1 MVYSYTEQKRIR
13 KDFGKRVKVLDT
25 PYLLA
30 VQLDSFKQF
39 ISSDPNNENGLV
51 AAFKSVFPIKSYSG
65 NAELCYNS
73 FHLGEPKFN
82 VRECMIR
89 GTTYT
94 APLKVKLSLVRYEKD
109 NLKTVKE
116 RIDQDVYMGEIP
128 LMTDNGTFIVNGTER
143 VVVSQ
148 LHRSPS
154 VFFDNDRG
162 KTYPGRILFS
172 ARVIPYRGS
181 WLDFEFDHRDNLY
194 VRIDRRRKLP
204 ATVLLRALGYNTE
217 QILGLFFDTVE
228 IDFKSKSISMELVPE
243 SLRGETASFDIKVGK
258 DVIVE
263 KGMKITA
270 RHVRQLKK
278 AEVTSIE
285 VPAEF
290 LLDKIVAKDYRNK
303 DGEVVLAANTL
314 LNEDNLK
321 AISENGLKKIE
332 ILYTSAVDEGP
343 FIADTLRNDTT
354 RDLSSDEADRNA
366 ALFEIYKMMRPGEIP
381 TVEAAEVLFKN
392 LFFAEDRYDLSSVGR
407 MKFDSRFVEEKSFK
421 AGVSRLLSSDVEIN
435 TQDSGIS
442 VVDGFVYAQYPQ
454 IVDSIKP
461 LLDEAEVAC
470 MPNTSPERVA
480 DKLLGFLDNILIP
493 SKKNEM
499 LPAQERLLHKV
510 KITPKDGEAFTYDR
524 AIILPLSVLDLS
536 SNVKELDAKATD
548 SKGKPINLDTSFIE
562 NEALRGTLNHS
573 DIIKV
578 IRYLVKIRN
587 GKETIDDIDH
597 LGNRRIRSVGEMAEN
612 QFRIGLVRVER
623 AVKERLSLGDLDNTT
638 PQELINAKPISAAIK
653 EFYGSSQLSQF
664 MDQNNPLSEVTHKR
678 RISALGPGGL
688 TRERA
693 GFEVRDV
700 HPTHYGR
707 LCPIE
712 TPEGPNIGLINSLAV
727 FARCNDYGFL
737 ETPYRYVKDG
747 VVTEE
752 FQYLSAIDEGQY
764 VIAQANT
771 DLDENGKI
779 LSDYVQ
785 CRYKGES
792 EVRRAS
798 DVQFMDVSPQQII
811 SVAAALIPFLEHDDA
826 NRALMGA
833 NMQRQAVPT
842 VRSEKPFVGT
852 GMERAVAVDSGVS
865 IIAKRGGVVQHVDG
879 GRIVIRVNI
888 DEIEGDNDAGIDIY
902 NLIKY
907 TRSNQNTCINQRPC
921 VGLNE
926 QVKAGDVIADG
937 SSTDMGELALGQ
949 NMRIAFMPWNGYN
962 YEDSILV
969 SERVAAKDRLTTIH
983 IEEMT
988 CVARDTKL
996 GPEEITA
1003 DIPNV
1008 GENAL
1013 SKLDEAGIVYVG
1025 AEVVGGDILVG
1036 KVTPKGETQLTPEE
1050 KLLRAIFGEKAS
1062 EVKDSSLR
1070 LPNGETGTVVD
1081 VQIFTREGVE
1091 KDKRAKEIEEM
1102 HINQAKKDLDEEF
1115 AFLTQGLMHQVRV
1128 HLVKNG
1134 MTQQQVDSLS
1144 DEQLLEQNL
1153 SDDKAQRQLEAFA
1166 ERLKSFEKEYHDKFE
1181 AEKKK
1186 FTDGDDLTPG
1196 VLKIV
1201 KVYVAVK
1208 RRIQP
1213 GDKLA
1218 GRHGNK
1224 GVISKINPIE
1234 DMPYDET
1241 GRPVDMVLNPLGV
1254 PSRMNIGQVL
1264 EVHLGLAAKGIGEK
1278 INKMIVQQKAI
1289 AEIRKTLQEIYDL
1302 GDTSQEVDISAM
1314 SDAEV
1319 MTLANNLRDGLP
1331 VATPVFDGAQEENIK
1346 EMLKMAGL
1354 PESGQMTLFDG
1365 RTGRAFERKVT
1376 VGNMYMLKLNHIV
1389 DDKMHARSTGSYS
1402 LVTQQPL
1409 GGKAQ
1414 FGGQRF
1420 GEMEVWALEAY
1431 GAAYTLR
1438 EMLTVKSDDVNGR
1451 TKMYKNIVDGKYTM
1465 EAGIPESFNVLLREI
1480 RSLGINIDLV
1490 RKD

>member
-39 ISSDPNNENGLV
+39 ISSDPKSENGLV
-51 AAFKSVFPIKSYSG
+51 AAFKSVFPIRSYSG

-73 FHLGEPKFN
+73 FHLGEPKFD

-89 GTTYT
+89 GTTYS

-109 NLKTVKE
+109 APKTVKE

-128 LMTDNGTFIVNGTER
+128 LMTDNGTFVINGTER

-148 LHRSPS
+148 LHRSPG
-154 VFFDNDRG
+154 VFFDNDKG
-162 KTYPGRILFS
+162 KTHPGRILFS
-172 ARVIPYRGS
+172 ARIIPYRGS
-181 WLDFEFDHRDNLY
+181 WLDFEFDHRDNMF

-204 ATVLLRALGYNTE
+204 ASILLRALGYTTE
-217 QILGLFFDTVE
+217 QILDLFFDTVDIE
-228 IDFKSKSISMELVPE
+228 FKGTKINMELVPE
-243 SLRGETASFDIKVGK
+243 RLRGETASFDIKLNKKVL
-258 DVIVE
+258 VE
-263 KGMKITA
+263 KGKKITA
-270 RHVRQLKK
+270 RHIRELKK

-285 VPAEF
+285 IPQEY
-290 LLDKIVAKDYRNK
+290 LYDKIVAHDYATK
-303 DGEVVLAANTL
+303 EGTPVVAANTV
-314 LNEDNLK
+314 LNETVVNNIRDNG
-321 AISENGLKKIE
+321 IKKIS
-332 ILYTSAVDEGP
+332 ILYTSQVDEGP
-343 FIADTLRNDTT
+343 FIAETLRNDTS
-354 RDLSSDEADRNA
+354 RDLTSPEADRLA
-366 ALFEIYKMMRPGEIP
+366 ALYEIYKMMRPGEPP
-381 TVEAAEVLFKN
+381 TAEAAETLFHN
-392 LFFAEDRYDLSSVGR
+392 LFFAEERYDLSSVGR
-407 MKFDSRFVEEKSFK
+407 MKFNSRFVETKYFKLGIERAFADESVSVNTKDSDIVVANGYVYASFPK
-421 AGVSRLLSSDVEIN
+421 
-435 TQDSGIS
+435 
-442 VVDGFVYAQYPQ
+442 VVD
-454 IVDSIKP
+454 IVKAH
-461 LLDEAEVAC
+461 LDQGEVEC
-470 MPNTSPERVA
+470 MPNTVPEKCA
-480 DKLLGFLDNILIP
+480 DKLLDFLDTLLIKADKDP
-493 SKKNEM
+493 M
-499 LPAQERLLHKV
+499 APAATRYLHKV
-510 KITPKDGEAFTYDR
+510 KINVGDEVISFER
-524 AIILPLSVLDLS
+524 AVIFPLSELNLNV
-536 SNVKELDAKATD
+536 NVKDLEAKVTD
-548 SKGKPINLDTSFIE
+548 NRGK
-562 NEALRGTLNHS
+562 ALHLEPNQPEEERGTLSNN

-578 IRYLVKIRN
+578 MRYLVKIRN
-587 GKETIDDIDH
+587 GKENIDDIDH

-653 EFYGSSQLSQF
+653 EFFGSSQLSQF

-737 ETPYRYVKDG
+737 ETPYRRVKDG
-747 VVTEE
+747 QVSEDFE
-752 FQYLSAIDEGQY
+752 YLSAIDEGQY

-771 DLDENGKI
+771 DLDENGHI
-779 LSDYVQ
+779 IDDYVQ

-792 EVRRAS
+792 TVRRSS
-798 DVQFMDVSPQQII
+798 DVQFMDVSPQQVI

-865 IIAKRGGVVQHVDG
+865 IIARRGGVVDNVDG
-879 GRIVIRVNI
+879 ARIVIRVNP
-888 DEIEGDNDAGIDIY
+888 DEIEGSHDAGIDIY

-921 VGLNE
+921 VSLHE
-926 QVKAGDVIADG
+926 KVVAGDVLADG
-937 SSTDMGELALGQ
+937 SSTDLGELALGQ
-949 NMRIAFMPWNGYN
+949 NLRVAFMPWNGYN

-983 IEEMT
+983 IQELS

-1008 GENAL
+1008 GEAAL

-1070 LPNGETGTVVD
+1070 VPNGVSGTVVD
-1081 VQIFTREGVE
+1081 VQIFTRDGVE

-1102 HINQAKKDLDEEF
+1102 HIAKAKKDLDEEF
-1115 AFLTQGLMHQVRV
+1115 AFLSAGLLRQVRA
-1128 HLVKNG
+1128 HLIKNG
-1134 MTQQQVDSLS
+1134 MKEKDVEKLS
-1144 DEQLLEQNL
+1144 DTEVLAQRL
-1153 SDDKAQRQLEAFA
+1153 DDDTAQRQLEEFA
-1166 ERLKSFEKEYHDKFE
+1166 VRLTDYKKEYQEKFE
-1181 AEKKK
+1181 TARKKI
-1186 FTDGDDLTPG
+1186 TEGDDLTPG

-1201 KVYVAVK
+1201 KVYLAVK

-1213 GDKLA
+1213 GDKMA

-1224 GVISKINPIE
+1224 GVISKICPIE
-1234 DMPYDET
+1234 DMPFDEN
-1241 GRPVDMVLNPLGV
+1241 GKPVDIVLNPLGV

-1264 EVHLGLAAKGIGEK
+1264 EVHLGLAAKGIGDM
-1278 INKMIVQQKAI
+1278 INKMLIEQKAI
-1289 AEIRKTLQEIYDL
+1289 AEIRKVLQQIYDL
-1302 GDTSQEVDISAM
+1302 GNTSQKVDIDSM

-1319 MTLANNLRDGLP
+1319 MTLANNLRDGLT
-1331 VATPVFDGAQEENIK
+1331 VATPVFDGATEESIK
-1346 EMLKMAGL
+1346 EMLKLAGL
-1354 PESGQMTLFDG
+1354 PESGQMTLYDG
-1365 RTGRAFERKVT
+1365 TTGLPFERKVT
-1376 VGNMYMLKLNHIV
+1376 VGYMYMLKLNHLV

-1451 TKMYKNIVDGKYTM
+1451 TKMYKNIVDGSYRM
-1465 EAGIPESFNVLLREI
+1465 DAGIPEYFNVLLREI